1 MSIRTFFSDLRGEAF
16 KRAEYRRIRNE
27 LATLSPRD
35 LIDAGIRADD
45 AERIAYE
52 MVYG

>member
-1 MSIRTFFSDLRGEAF
+1 LSIRTFSSDLRHTAF

-45 AERIAYE
+45 AGRIAFQ

>member
-1 MSIRTFFSDLRGEAF
+1 LSIRTFSSDLRRKAF

-35 LIDAGIRADD
+35 LIEAGIRADD
-45 AERIAYE
+45 AGRIAFQ